1 MYSKR
6 EWSILCTT
14 KVLARKSAKKNDN
27 WMENS
32 EVELSRKPEVES
44 RNRMGGSGK
53 RSSKLPGSGKRQ
65 SFSFSNSSVFVVS
78 KRASGQLGPFWAH

>member
-1 MYSKR
+1 MYNKR

-27 WMENS
+27 WIKNS

-44 RNRMGGSGK
+44 RKSKSNGRKWQKELEIAGK
-53 RSSKLPGSGKRQ
+53 WEATIIFILK
-65 SFSFSNSSVFVVS
+65 F
-78 KRASGQLGPFWAH
+78 